1 MKLDYNS
8 REIFWG
14 NEALIVADMAK
25 GSSGKPEFTNHKIV
39 TGLVSVGSMEDQAET
54 NSYPADDVPD
64 HGVKKGAT
72 LLQGE
77 MVFIQTDQA
86 LKEDILGQQR
96 TANGLGWSPT
106 GNWKTKCVQYLI
118 KGRKRDKV
126 TGEFVDGYRVVVYP
140 HLTPTAEA
148 TKESETD
155 SVDGVDPIQW
165 TLAVQATDSDIYLN
179 GDKKVTAIEYEIWGE
194 QAKDF
199 VKKMESGLFIMQPDT
214 ELAGAVTLVAPII
227 ANVQT
232 KTKGHN
238 DGTIVLPATLK
249 NSKGQDVKVSA
260 AIKDVKGNVATN
272 NELAPNVYIVT
283 FSAEGYADVSAGV
296 AVTDMP
302 DGANHVAFAYSED
315 GKDRFTTVYPNLN
328 LIENGKFAK
337 PISSKWAAD
346 GTTISK
352 SDITGYFKVKFN
364 GSSLNRVY
372 YSGGLSTI
380 PIGQTYSVYIKAYSL
395 ESSLDIN
402 LGSVNGYQNITVT
415 NNSNIPKT
423 YKVEGLVRGDSD
435 TFGIFGKLTTTVGT
449 LFISEIKAEQG
460 LTVTPWMPTA
470 SEAIE
475 SDYPSYI
482 GTYTDND
489 SSKQSTDPVRYSWKE
504 I

>member
-8 REIFWG
+8 REIFFG

-165 TLAVQATDSDIYLN
+165 TLAVQATESDIYLN
-179 GDKKVTAIEYEIWGE
+179 GDKKVPAIEYEIWGE

-199 VKKMESGLFIMQPDT
+199 AKKMESGLFIMQPDT
-214 ELAGAVTLVAPII
+214 ELAGEVTLVAPII
-227 ANVQT
+227 NSIT
-232 KTKGHN
+232 TTTSGLN
-238 DGTIVLPATLK
+238 DGEVTIPTTLK
-249 NSKGQDVKVSA
+249 DSKGATISVTST
-260 AIKDVKGNVATN
+260 VKGASGIPVNPQA
-272 NELAPNVYIVT
+272 LGPGIYIAT
-283 FSAEGYADVSAGV
+283 FSAPGYKDVSTGF
-296 AVTDMP
+296 AVT
-302 DGANHVAFAYSED
+302 N
-315 GKDRFTTVYPNLN
+315 K
-328 LIENGKFAK
+328 
-337 PISSKWAAD
+337 
-346 GTTISK
+346 
-352 SDITGYFKVKFN
+352 
-364 GSSLNRVY
+364 
-372 YSGGLSTI
+372 
-380 PIGQTYSVYIKAYSL
+380 
-395 ESSLDIN
+395 
-402 LGSVNGYQNITVT
+402 
-415 NNSNIPKT
+415 
-423 YKVEGLVRGDSD
+423 
-435 TFGIFGKLTTTVGT
+435 
-449 LFISEIKAEQG
+449 
-460 LTVTPWMPTA
+460 
-470 SEAIE
+470 
-475 SDYPSYI
+475 
-482 GTYTDND
+482 
-489 SSKQSTDPVRYSWKE
+489 
-504 I
+504 

>member
-8 REIFWG
+8 REIFFG

-25 GSSGKPEFTNHKIV
+25 GRNGKPEFTNHKIV

-77 MVFIQTDQA
+77 IVFIQTDQA

-126 TGEFVDGYRVVVYP
+126 TGEFIDGYRVVVYP
-140 HLTPTAEA
+140 NLRPTAEA

-179 GDKKVTAIEYEIWGE
+179 GDKKVPAIEYEIWGD

-199 VKKMESGLFIMQPDT
+199 ANKMEAGLFIMQPDT
-214 ELAGAVTLVAPII
+214 ELAGTVTLVAPVI

-249 NSKGQDVKVSA
+249 NSKGENVKVTA
-260 AIKDVKGNVATN
+260 VIKDVKGNVATN
-272 NELAPNVYIVT
+272 NELAPNVYVVT
-283 FSAEGYADVSAGV
+283 FSAEDYSDVSAGV
-296 AVTDMP
+296 AVTD
-302 DGANHVAFAYSED
+302 
-315 GKDRFTTVYPNLN
+315 
-328 LIENGKFAK
+328 K
-337 PISSKWAAD
+337 P
-346 GTTISK
+346 
-352 SDITGYFKVKFN
+352 
-364 GSSLNRVY
+364 
-372 YSGGLSTI
+372 
-380 PIGQTYSVYIKAYSL
+380 
-395 ESSLDIN
+395 
-402 LGSVNGYQNITVT
+402 
-415 NNSNIPKT
+415 
-423 YKVEGLVRGDSD
+423 
-435 TFGIFGKLTTTVGT
+435 
-449 LFISEIKAEQG
+449 
-460 LTVTPWMPTA
+460 
-470 SEAIE
+470 
-475 SDYPSYI
+475 
-482 GTYTDND
+482 
-489 SSKQSTDPVRYSWKE
+489 
-504 I
+504 

>member
-25 GSSGKPEFTNHKIV
+25 GSSGKPEFTNVKIV

-126 TGEFVDGYRVVVYP
+126 TGEFVDGWRVVVYP
-140 HLTPTAEA
+140 NLRPTAEA

-165 TLAVQATDSDIYLN
+165 TLAVQATESDIYLN
-179 GDKKVTAIEYEIWGE
+179 GSQKVSAIEYEIWGD

-199 VKKMESGLFIMQPDT
+199 ANKMEGGLFIMQPDT
-214 ELAGAVTLVAPII
+214 ELAGAVTLVAPTL
-227 ANVQT
+227 ADVQT

-249 NSKGQDVKVSA
+249 DSKGHDVKVTSV
-260 AIKDVKGNVATN
+260 IKDDHGKVETN
-272 NELAPNVYIVT
+272 GQLAPGVHIVT
-283 FSAEGYADVSAGV
+283 FSADGYKDVTAGV
-296 AVTDMP
+296 SVTD
-302 DGANHVAFAYSED
+302 HS
-315 GKDRFTTVYPNLN
+315 
-328 LIENGKFAK
+328 
-337 PISSKWAAD
+337 
-346 GTTISK
+346 
-352 SDITGYFKVKFN
+352 
-364 GSSLNRVY
+364 
-372 YSGGLSTI
+372 
-380 PIGQTYSVYIKAYSL
+380 
-395 ESSLDIN
+395 
-402 LGSVNGYQNITVT
+402 
-415 NNSNIPKT
+415 
-423 YKVEGLVRGDSD
+423 
-435 TFGIFGKLTTTVGT
+435 
-449 LFISEIKAEQG
+449 
-460 LTVTPWMPTA
+460 
-470 SEAIE
+470 
-475 SDYPSYI
+475 
-482 GTYTDND
+482 
-489 SSKQSTDPVRYSWKE
+489 
-504 I
+504 